1 MSQVSLKRNVMIKFL
16 LVYSPESV
24 GMDVPTLLLVYKHVR
39 FDFNGLFSI
48 RRLFC
53 LGLLIGF
60 SIMAALTDIFEQINP
75 DKLPIDI
82 IEESDVYKVWYS
94 VQIQSFESNVRKQI
108 IFFLKKKIIEIRVFF
123 KFSNW
128 FISYNIVKGCSQN
141 TLTRR
146 GR

>member
-1 MSQVSLKRNVMIKFL
+1 MSQVSLKHNVMIKFL

-24 GMDVPTLLLVYKHVR
+24 GMDVPTLLLVYQYVL

-60 SIMAALTDIFEQINP
+60 SVMAGLTDIFEQVNP

-82 IEESDVYKVWYS
+82 IEESDVHKVWYN
-94 VQIQSFESNVRKQI
+94 VQIQSFESKVRKQI
-108 IFFLKKKIIEIRVFF
+108 IV
-123 KFSNW
+123 
-128 FISYNIVKGCSQN
+128 
-141 TLTRR
+141 
-146 GR
+146 

>member
-1 MSQVSLKRNVMIKFL
+1 MIKFL

-24 GMDVPTLLLVYKHVR
+24 GMDLPTLLLVYKYVR

-60 SIMAALTDIFEQINP
+60 SIMAGLTDIFEHVNP

-82 IEESDVYKVWYS
+82 IDESDDYYKAWYN
-94 VQIQSFESNVRKQI
+94 VQIQSLESKVRKQI
-108 IFFLKKKIIEIRVFF
+108 IV
-123 KFSNW
+123 
-128 FISYNIVKGCSQN
+128 
-141 TLTRR
+141 
-146 GR
+146 

>member
-16 LVYSPESV
+16 LVYSSESV
-24 GMDVPTLLLVYKHVR
+24 GMDVPTLLLVYKNVR

-60 SIMAALTDIFEQINP
+60 SIMAGLTDIFEQVNP

-82 IEESDVYKVWYS
+82 IEESDLYKVWYN
-94 VQIQSFESNVRKQI
+94 VQIQSFESKVRKQI
-108 IFFLKKKIIEIRVFF
+108 IVLKVKIIQIRVFF

-128 FISYNIVKGCSQN
+128 FISYNIVSK
-141 TLTRR
+141 LK
-146 GR
+146 

>member
-24 GMDVPTLLLVYKHVR
+24 GMDVSTLLLVYQYVR

-60 SIMAALTDIFEQINP
+60 SIMAGLTDIFEQVNP

-94 VQIQSFESNVRKQI
+94 VQIQSFESKVRKQI
-108 IFFLKKKIIEIRVFF
+108 IFFIEIRVFF

-128 FISYNIVKGCSQN
+128 FISYNILKGCSQN

>member
-1 MSQVSLKRNVMIKFL
+1 MIKFL
-16 LVYSPESV
+16 LVYSPETDSV
-24 GMDVPTLLLVYKHVR
+24 GMDVPTLLLVYQYVR

-60 SIMAALTDIFEQINP
+60 SVMAGLTDIFEQVNP

-94 VQIQSFESNVRKQI
+94 VQIQSFESKVRKQI
-108 IFFLKKKIIEIRVFF
+108 GFKIIEIRVFF

-128 FISYNIVKGCSQN
+128 FISYNILKGYSQN
-141 TLTRR
+141 TLIRQ

>member
-1 MSQVSLKRNVMIKFL
+1 MIKFL

-60 SIMAALTDIFEQINP
+60 SIMAGLTNIFENVNP

-82 IEESDVYKVWYS
+82 IEEFDDYKGWYN
-94 VQIQSFESNVRKQI
+94 VQIQSYESKVREQNC
-108 IFFLKKKIIEIRVFF
+108 LKKNHRD
-123 KFSNW
+123 
-128 FISYNIVKGCSQN
+128 
-141 TLTRR
+141 
-146 GR
+146 

>member
-1 MSQVSLKRNVMIKFL
+1 MIKFL

-24 GMDVPTLLLVYKHVR
+24 GMDLPTLLLVCRYVR

-60 SIMAALTDIFEQINP
+60 SIMAGLTDIFEHVNP

-82 IEESDVYKVWYS
+82 IDESDDYYKAWYN
-94 VQIQSFESNVRKQI
+94 VQIQSLESKVRKQI
-108 IFFLKKKIIEIRVFF
+108 IV
-123 KFSNW
+123 
-128 FISYNIVKGCSQN
+128 
-141 TLTRR
+141 
-146 GR
+146 

>member
-24 GMDVPTLLLVYKHVR
+24 GMDVSTLLLVYQYVR

-60 SIMAALTDIFEQINP
+60 SVMAGLTDIFEQVNP

-94 VQIQSFESNVRKQI
+94 VQIQSFESKVRKQI
-108 IFFLKKKIIEIRVFF
+108 IFFIEIRVFF

-128 FISYNIVKGCSQN
+128 FISYNILKGCSQN

>member
-16 LVYSPESV
+16 LVYSSESV
-24 GMDVPTLLLVYKHVR
+24 GMDVPTLLLVYKNVR

-60 SIMAALTDIFEQINP
+60 SIMAGLTDIFEQVNP

-82 IEESDVYKVWYS
+82 IEESDVYKVWYN
-94 VQIQSFESNVRKQI
+94 VQIQSFESKVRKQI
-108 IFFLKKKIIEIRVFF
+108 IVLKVKIIQIRVFF
-123 KFSNW
+123 KFSYW
-128 FISYNIVKGCSQN
+128 FISYKIVEGCSQN
-141 TLTRR
+141 TR
-146 GR
+146 

>member
-1 MSQVSLKRNVMIKFL
+1 MIKFL

-24 GMDVPTLLLVYKHVR
+24 GMDVPTLLLVYNHVR

-60 SIMAALTDIFEQINP
+60 SIMAGLTNIFENVNP

-82 IEESDVYKVWYS
+82 IEEFDDYKGWYN
-94 VQIQSFESNVRKQI
+94 VQIQSYESKVRELNC
-108 IFFLKKKIIEIRVFF
+108 LKKNHRD
-123 KFSNW
+123 
-128 FISYNIVKGCSQN
+128 
-141 TLTRR
+141 
-146 GR
+146 